1 MDTVPAK
8 TILTRNK
15 DTSWFGSDYNM
26 NLYRAAPMGAFTA
39 TAGAHAT
46 MWRALTGCA

>member
-26 NLYRAAPMGAFTA
+26 NPVSYTHLDVYKRQVKYFI
-39 TAGAHAT
+39 
-46 MWRALTGCA
+46 